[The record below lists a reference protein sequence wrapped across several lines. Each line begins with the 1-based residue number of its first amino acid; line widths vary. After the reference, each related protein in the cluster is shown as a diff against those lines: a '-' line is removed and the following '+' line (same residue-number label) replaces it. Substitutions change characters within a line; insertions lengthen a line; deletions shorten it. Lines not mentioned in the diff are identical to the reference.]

1 MGMRISSET
10 FARRWISNAAK
21 GWWFQQ
27 GGSWKQK

>member
-1 MGMRISSET
+1 DIQET

-21 GWWFQQ
+21 GWWYQQ